1 MELILL
7 KELYKMY
14 KLVVTIFV
22 LFTLSS
28 CVKENTST
36 NPVNN
41 PVDTSMANIRFNG
54 KFGNGPYGAVN
65 GTAKIYFQN
74 NQYILALENFSSS
87 NGPDLHVY
95 ISKEVQ
101 PVNYIDLG
109 RLQSVSGN
117 QQYSLTGNI
126 NFAEYKY
133 ALIHCQQYN
142 HLFGSAELK

>member
-1 MELILL
+1 MRKPIIVIFALFIL
-7 KELYKMY
+7 
-14 KLVVTIFV
+14 
-22 LFTLSS
+22 LSS
-28 CVKENTST
+28 CVKENTPT

-41 PVDTSMANIRFNG
+41 PVDTTMAIIRFNG
-54 KFGNGPYGAVN
+54 TFGNGPYGLVN

-74 NQYILALENFSSS
+74 NQYILALENFNSS

-95 ISKEVQ
+95 ISKEAQ

-109 RLQSVSGN
+109 KLQSVSGN
-117 QQYSLTGNI
+117 QQYPLTGNL
-126 NFAEYKY
+126 NFLEYKY

>member
-1 MELILL
+1 MRKPIIVIFALFIL
-7 KELYKMY
+7 
-14 KLVVTIFV
+14 
-22 LFTLSS
+22 LSS
-28 CVKENTST
+28 CVKENTPT

-41 PVDTSMANIRFNG
+41 PVDTTMAIIRFNG
-54 KFGNGPYGAVN
+54 TFGNGPYGLVT

-109 RLQSVSGN
+109 KLQSVHGN
-117 QQYSLTGNI
+117 QQYLLTGNI
-126 NFAEYKY
+126 NFSEYKY